1 MAAIIMPTATAA
13 PSGAELSGT
22 ASPPARRLRQPSWL
36 DLRLVLGV
44 LLVLVSVVFGARIL
58 AAADTSTPVWAVT
71 GDLTAGTTLRADDL
85 RAVRVRLF
93 TDSERYLGVGT
104 SPVGRTLTR
113 PLGAGEL
120 LPRASLT
127 DVAPGRLVSL
137 PVALNHAPDS
147 LHRGQRI
154 DVFASTKA
162 AGAGGTARTQRI
174 LAGVPVQAVRLPRGG
189 LSGGGTDYTVLVQV
203 APDAAAAVIAA
214 VRTADIDVTVVT
226 GTDASGQPGP
236 TG

>member
-1 MAAIIMPTATAA
+1 MAASIAPPATAA
-13 PSGAELSGT
+13 SAAVA

-44 LLVLVSVVFGARIL
+44 LLVLISVILGARVL
-58 AAADTSTPVWAVT
+58 ATADTSSRVWAVT
-71 GDLTAGTTLRADDL
+71 GDLAAGTTLGADDL

-93 TDSERYLGVGT
+93 ADSDRYVATAT

-113 PLGAGEL
+113 RLGRGEL

-127 DVAPGRLVSL
+127 DVSPGRLVSL
-137 PVALNHAPDS
+137 PVSLNHAPDS
-147 LHRGQRI
+147 LRRGQRI
-154 DVFASTKA
+154 DVFASSKA
-162 AGAGGTARTQRI
+162 AGVGGTARTERI

-189 LSGGGTDYTVLVQV
+189 LAGGGTDYTVLIRV

-214 VRTADIDVTVVT
+214 VRTADIDVTVLT
-226 GTDASGQPGP
+226 GTDAPEP
-236 TG
+236 VPATG